1 MLYLMMKYN
10 SLLAL
15 LLAFLT
21 ACASSTTDVQNTAK
35 NKEASTQVM
44 LLATVHGLHKSN
56 PHYTYDDVYTLIRG
70 YNPDVIGIEI
80 RPEDI
85 DQDTTYLKQLYPLEM
100 RQITVLFPKDKVYGV
115 DWYGEE
121 AAGQLLPP
129 DAFKGGN
136 KQLTEIKQLER
147 NLNSDTTL
155 STRMKM
161 IAVFPQKMVELAN
174 TSTPAQLNNSGHY
187 DLVAELYYQQLDI
200 VLQETPYAAYA
211 KFNRS
216 RDQHIGSNI
225 ISLIEQNPGK
235 KLVFVLGANHRFA
248 AEKTIRDKFGEN
260 IQLVEVPA
268 L

>member
-1 MLYLMMKYN
+1 MMKYN
-10 SLLAL
+10 ALLAL
-15 LLAFLT
+15 LIAFLT
-21 ACASSTTDVQNTAK
+21 ACTSPTAVVQSTAEK
-35 NKEASTQVM
+35 NDASTQVM
-44 LLATVHGLHKSN
+44 LLATLHSLHKSN
-56 PHYTYDDVYTLIRG
+56 PHYTYDHVYALIRR
-70 YNPDVIGIEI
+70 YNPDVIGVEI

-85 DQDTTYLKQLYPLEM
+85 GQDTSYLKQMYPLEM
-100 RQITVLFPKDKVYGV
+100 RQITMLFPKDKVYGV

-155 STRMKM
+155 SARMKM
-161 IAVFPQKMVELAN
+161 IAVFPQKMVELAS
-174 TSTPAQLNNSGHY
+174 TSTPAQFNNSGHY
-187 DLVAELYYQQLDI
+187 DLVAELYYKQLDI
-200 VLQETPYAAYA
+200 LLQGTPYAAYA

-216 RDQHIGSNI
+216 RDEHIGSNI

-248 AEKTIRDKFGEN
+248 AEKTIREKFGEN
-260 IQLVEVPA
+260 IQLVQVPV